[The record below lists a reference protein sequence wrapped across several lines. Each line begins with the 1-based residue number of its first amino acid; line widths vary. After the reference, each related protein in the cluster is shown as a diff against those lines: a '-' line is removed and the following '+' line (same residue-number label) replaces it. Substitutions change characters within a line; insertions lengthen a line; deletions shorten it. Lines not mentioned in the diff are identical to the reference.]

1 MLPIAEINKKDVQIC
16 FDFDSSNLSL
26 WSRRQ
31 WADELK
37 KEGTK
42 VYGLFFSDLV
52 VGLCVFQI
60 VLDEGQIIYF
70 SVDEKFRRNGFG
82 TYLMKHIEKQCE
94 ELKLKKLLL
103 EVSENNFAAVNFY
116 SRFDFFTVGMRK
128 NYYKDSSNALLK
140 EKKIIY

>member
-1 MLPIAEINKKDVQIC
+1 MLPIAEINKRDVQIC

-42 VYGLFFSDLV
+42 VYGIFFSNLV

-103 EVSENNFAAVNFY
+103 EVSKTNSIAEEFY
-116 SRFDFFTVGMRK
+116 SKFNFLTVGIRK
-128 NYYKDSSNALLK
+128 NYYKDGTDAVLK
-140 EKKIIY
+140 EKNL